1 MILLIYGIYRLINFN
16 KQQIDSL
23 IQVIQNSEDRYTL
36 KQSTLVKSLNF
47 SEKAAQN
54 VSKNPSLTSSQV
66 INRFDHGSHGYID
79 SNEFLCAVILLADLP
94 FDQKVQ
100 TLFDLYDVDKS
111 TMLTLDETMVLMSNA
126 QNALALL
133 DGKPLPSMQ

>member
-1 MILLIYGIYRLINFN
+1 M
-16 KQQIDSL
+16 
-23 IQVIQNSEDRYTL
+23 
-36 KQSTLVKSLNF
+36 
-47 SEKAAQN
+47 
-54 VSKNPSLTSSQV
+54 

-94 FDQKVQ
+94 FDHKVQ